1 MHSLEQALLRPAGA
15 AVESSP
21 TEDSVA
27 PTPVDSEEEV
37 RKRLERAAF
46 LLGRVRRPSVLVRYS
61 ELRSYEPLLLS

>member
-1 MHSLEQALLRPAGA
+1 MHSLEQALQRPAEA
-15 AVESSP
+15 EVESSP

-27 PTPVDSEEEV
+27 PVEKEGW
-37 RKRLERAAF
+37 KRLERAAF

>member
-1 MHSLEQALLRPAGA
+1 MHSLEQALQRPAGA

-27 PTPVDSEEEV
+27 PVEEV
-37 RKRLERAAF
+37 VWRRLERAAF

-61 ELRSYEPLLLS
+61 ELRFYEPLLLS